1 MGLKKMYQQ
10 RLDFSKYNDT
20 QSGGRGSVRKV
31 SGEKSEGRLTRRS
44 FMQIGLGILSAL
56 AVLEIGGIS
65 LLYLRPR
72 KRTEEFSGVTEAG
85 PVEDFPPGS
94 VTEFQK
100 GNFYLI
106 RSQEGGFLAVY
117 RRCPH
122 LGCSVNYDPDHDG
135 FLCPCHAS
143 SFDFHGD
150 YESPPVPRALD
161 TFEVTIEDGL
171 VMVNTSR
178 KQRRE
183 HYAPEQLVHQVESL

>member
-1 MGLKKMYQQ
+1 MGMKKMYQQ
-10 RLDFSKYNDT
+10 RLDFIKNEAAKNDGKGT
-20 QSGGRGSVRKV
+20 RRKAV
-31 SGEKSEGRLTRRS
+31 KEKDEGRLTRRN

-65 LLYLRPR
+65 LFYLRPR
-72 KRTEEFSGVTEAG
+72 KQKEEFSGVIEAG
-85 PVEDFPPGS
+85 LVEDFAPGS
-94 VTEFQK
+94 VTGFER

-122 LGCSVNYDPDHDG
+122 LGCSVNYDPEHEG

-150 YESPPVPRALD
+150 YQSPPVPRALD
-161 TFEVTIEDGL
+161 TFQVSIQDGL
-171 VMVNTSR
+171 VKVDTAR

-183 HYAPEQLVHQVESL
+183 HYAPEQLVHHVESS